1 MDNEGSK
8 AEDNNEGGKGK
19 ERKEE
24 NFSPVLVPFYP
35 CHYSPFL
42 FFRFSFYP
50 MTRFPVRRE
59 PLAHCCE
66 HLCLGNRCL
75 PTMILACRL

>member
-8 AEDNNEGGKGK
+8 AEDNNGGEKGK
-19 ERKEE
+19 ERKEK

-35 CHYSPFL
+35 CHYFPFL
-42 FFRFSFYP
+42 FFRFFLYL

-59 PLAHCCE
+59 PLASPQRSS
-66 HLCLGNRCL
+66 L
-75 PTMILACRL
+75 